1 MPDIGLRYCFYD
13 NIYMAVPVHIFVGVG
28 HHVTITYV
36 YAMLLACALY
46 LWPGQASVFH
56 LC

>member
-1 MPDIGLRYCFYD
+1 MPDIGLRYAFYD

-28 HHVTITYV
+28 HHETIAYV